1 MRSEVEALIL
11 KKNPTKNCF
20 DNKMANTGNE
30 SFLLTIN
37 IYNRPINAAIA
48 DPTENNTERKSAVDP

>member
-11 KKNPTKNCF
+11 KKNPTKNRF

-30 SFLLTIN
+30 SFPLTIN
-37 IYNRPINAAIA
+37 IYKRPINAAIA